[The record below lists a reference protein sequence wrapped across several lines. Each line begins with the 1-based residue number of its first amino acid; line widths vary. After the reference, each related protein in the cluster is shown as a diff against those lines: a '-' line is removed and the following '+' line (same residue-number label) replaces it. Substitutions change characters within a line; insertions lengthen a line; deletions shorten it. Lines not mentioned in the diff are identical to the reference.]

1 MRLEFWLKEVYPKI
15 VMDLDLDVE
24 RDRLASKLIAEIGR
38 GKLLSKDVLRF
49 IEGKDVVVLGP
60 FADKLDKLVE
70 CDVVITAGKSILN
83 YDVTPDVHVTD
94 GEEGWKILRELERKG
109 TVIVLHAHGD
119 NMDLIKE
126 IVPRLRRFVATTQVE
141 PFDRVYNFCGFTDG
155 DRAVM
160 IAKHFKARSI
170 KIVGFDFK
178 RAEGRKLK
186 KLRWAEYILRLEGII

>member
-1 MRLEFWLKEVYPKI
+1 MHLEFWLKEVYPKI
-15 VMDLDLDVE
+15 VRDLGLDVE
-24 RDRLASKLIAEIGR
+24 RDRLAGKLIAELGR
-38 GKLLSKDVLRF
+38 GKLLPKEVLKF

-60 FADKLDKLVE
+60 FAEEFVE

-83 YDVTPDVHVTD
+83 YDVIPDVHVTD

-109 TVIVLHAHGD
+109 TIIVLHAHGD
-119 NMDLIKE
+119 NVDLIKE
-126 IVPRLRRFVATTQVE
+126 IVPKLKRFVATTQVE

-170 KIVGFDFK
+170 KIIGFDFK

-186 KLRWAEYILRLEGII
+186 KLRWAEYILRTEGII